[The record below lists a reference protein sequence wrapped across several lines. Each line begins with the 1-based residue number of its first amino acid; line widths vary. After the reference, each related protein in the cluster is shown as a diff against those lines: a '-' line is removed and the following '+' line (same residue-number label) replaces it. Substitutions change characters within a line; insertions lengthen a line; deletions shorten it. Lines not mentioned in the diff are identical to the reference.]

1 MLEENTYGMYFDK
14 ASNTFKTR
22 QRVSQNSS
30 NRAVENN
37 ERSDEGVA
45 HLIEVSDSQI
55 TNLNSQVNWL
65 TRQVQD
71 LNGKMVLIFARI
83 EEQDLSLKECNSNVA
98 RLNSQID
105 DLTKQ
110 GQDLNSKSSEQK
122 RLTKASNKDL
132 MTFLERQ
139 QKEQQ
144 ERLENREKEQSAQI
158 TDLVGQIQNLN
169 SKMSSIY
176 EEIYGDQKQ
185 LTETFNGNLTNLMEK
200 QKERERLEKEES
212 LRLSISGQGNST
224 EVVKISDSE
233 NAKNPEKKFECLRL
247 KDDHSFVIKSD
258 FVGDTFSLSCKGD
271 YVKFGFEYW
280 LRLVEFKLTDN
291 IRGEFSLSKSDFTS
305 RWYEWSQVTGLFTWI
320 SSPSDGYLILTKEFI
335 YKGRAKNSN
344 VYGKAPHGVG
354 AMLKN
359 TGEVLIGE
367 FKEGEYK
374 GSELQRAKEW
384 YQEALLKEIERIER
398 SIRDLSDRVLS
409 NETEGADEAIQVI
422 SKAID
427 GLKNYEGQSSAQDIL
442 NVHTE
447 EGPSKAE
454 VEGELSISMKE
465 FEMAQNRLNREKL
478 NKELKLAEAE
488 ETGTELSKN
497 YILAGEFRMRVKELE
512 VSHLESTLK
521 KRLNQRNRNTADN
534 NVINSVSDPKVS
546 CVQQ

>member
-1 MLEENTYGMYFDK
+1 VFGLGLMLEENTYGMYFDK

-110 GQDLNSKSSEQK
+110 VQDLNSKVSEQK

-233 NAKNPEKKFECLRL
+233 NAKNPEKKF
-247 KDDHSFVIKSD
+247 V
-258 FVGDTFSLSCKGD
+258 
-271 YVKFGFEYW
+271 
-280 LRLVEFKLTDN
+280 
-291 IRGEFSLSKSDFTS
+291 
-305 RWYEWSQVTGLFTWI
+305 
-320 SSPSDGYLILTKEFI
+320 
-335 YKGRAKNSN
+335 
-344 VYGKAPHGVG
+344 
-354 AMLKN
+354 
-359 TGEVLIGE
+359 
-367 FKEGEYK
+367 
-374 GSELQRAKEW
+374 
-384 YQEALLKEIERIER
+384 
-398 SIRDLSDRVLS
+398 
-409 NETEGADEAIQVI
+409 
-422 SKAID
+422 
-427 GLKNYEGQSSAQDIL
+427 
-442 NVHTE
+442 
-447 EGPSKAE
+447 
-454 VEGELSISMKE
+454 
-465 FEMAQNRLNREKL
+465 
-478 NKELKLAEAE
+478 
-488 ETGTELSKN
+488 
-497 YILAGEFRMRVKELE
+497 
-512 VSHLESTLK
+512 
-521 KRLNQRNRNTADN
+521 
-534 NVINSVSDPKVS
+534 
-546 CVQQ
+546 

>member
-1 MLEENTYGMYFDK
+1 VFGLGLMLEENTYGMYFDK

-22 QRVSQNSS
+22 QRVSQNCS

-37 ERSDEGVA
+37 ERSEEGVV

-110 GQDLNSKSSEQK
+110 VQDLNSKSSEQK

-132 MTFLERQ
+132 MIFLERQ

-158 TDLVGQIQNLN
+158 TDLVGQIQDLN

-233 NAKNPEKKFECLRL
+233 NAKNPEKNSSNENDWGLFSKETNNGEECLRL

-258 FVGDTFSLSCKGD
+258 FVGDTFSLSCEGD

-305 RWYEWSQVTGLFTWI
+305 RWYEWSQLPSRIKWI

-374 GSELQRAKEW
+374 GGELQHAKEW

-422 SKAID
+422 SKDID
-427 GLKNYEGQSSAQDIL
+427 GLKNYEGQSSAQDKL
-442 NVHTE
+442 NVLTE
-447 EGPSKAE
+447 EGPGKAE

-465 FEMAQNRLNREKL
+465 FEIEQNRLNRAKL

-497 YILAGEFRMRVKELE
+497 CQI
-512 VSHLESTLK
+512 
-521 KRLNQRNRNTADN
+521 
-534 NVINSVSDPKVS
+534 
-546 CVQQ
+546 